1 MFSQHIA
8 VPKHRDQDLRTE
20 VLEKSA
26 YAEQLTGEINNVG
39 CLLQV
44 TASNTEFFL
53 ASRQK

>member
-20 VLEKSA
+20 VLEKA